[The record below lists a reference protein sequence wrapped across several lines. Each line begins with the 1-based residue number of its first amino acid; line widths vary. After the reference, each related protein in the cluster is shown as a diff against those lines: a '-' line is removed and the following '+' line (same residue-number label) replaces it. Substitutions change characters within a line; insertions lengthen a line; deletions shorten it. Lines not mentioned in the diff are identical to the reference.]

1 MYESTPHKLPG
12 RNAPC
17 WCGSGKKYKK
27 CHLSSDRAVLGPSTR
42 VAPRSTV
49 RLKTPQEIEGIRAA
63 GVLTRDILDMLE
75 ERVAAGVTTE
85 QIDVWVQEALSSAG
99 ATAATLGY
107 KGYPKSCC
115 TSINE
120 VVCHGIPEARP
131 LIGGDIVNIDV
142 TSILD
147 GFYGDASRMFLV
159 GEVSAQA
166 KKLVDVTREC
176 LDRAIETVRH
186 GAFLGDIGHAIQ
198 QHAEANGFS
207 VVRAFVGHGFA
218 VALVQHGS
226 THEPGDCCAGERRIT
241 AASVFDVD
249 EHAKSMRMDAR
260 SQPIHQVSNMT
271 IPIRPPHNQPSLAQ
285 SGEEVPIPPP

>member
-27 CHLSSDRAVLGPSTR
+27 CHLSPDRAVRRPPTR

-49 RLKTPQEIEGIRAA
+49 RLKTPEEIEGIRAA
-63 GVLTRDILDMLE
+63 GALTRDILDMLE

-85 QIDVWVQEALSSAG
+85 QIDVWVQEALSSGG

-120 VVCHGIPEARP
+120 VVCHGIPEARE
-131 LIGGDIVNIDV
+131 LVDGDIVNIDV

-147 GFYGDASRMFLV
+147 GYYGDASRMFLI
-159 GEVSAQA
+159 GEVSEQA
-166 KKLVDVTREC
+166 KKLVVVTREC

-198 QHAEANGFS
+198 QHAESNGFS
-207 VVRAFVGHGFA
+207 VVRAFVGHGTGVDFHEEPQ
-218 VALVQHGS
+218 VPHYGRRGHGQ
-226 THEPGDCCAGERRIT
+226 PLQAG
-241 AASVFDVD
+241 SVFTIEPMINAGHWDVKILAD
-249 EHAKSMRMDAR
+249 GWTAVTIDDSLSAQWEH
-260 SQPIHQVSNMT
+260 T
-271 IPIRPPHNQPSLAQ
+271 ILVTRDGVERLTA
-285 SGEEVPIPPP
+285 